1 MASASARKAARQS
14 TSARRA
20 PSIVQEVA
28 WELKGSVRGSLL
40 MLSRA
45 SGISLD
51 ALRVAKRQ
59 PGTVGARPLAPTRA
73 RLLALLLA
81 AHRRGLL
88 TDLLREATAIELEWS
103 ARFRNGLTT

>member
-1 MASASARKAARQS
+1 VAPAATRKAQTRS
-14 TSARRA
+14 LPPRKA

-28 WELKGSVRGSLL
+28 WQLKGSVRGSLL
-40 MLSRA
+40 LLSR
-45 SGISLD
+45 STGISLD

-88 TDLLREATAIELEWS
+88 TDLLSEATAIELEWHG
-103 ARFRNGLTT
+103 RFPDGVST